1 MKILATMET
10 GTPCS
15 TLSWEVLILVAHH
28 LGPKTLAIASC
39 VSKSWLHSMS
49 SDLLWKPIVT
59 THFPSL
65 STLPTTVSY
74 CRLFALGHS
83 SVTRRRQTPPKP
95 TLSLDDLIFTV
106 SITSMQ
112 DSRVVSTVS
121 RPVEALMVDP
131 PGVFRFAVS
140 FESGVVVK
148 NNGFE
153 EVVKVTWNV
162 VVKGWRGVF
171 TLMDCEGK
179 VGFVAGREEW
189 FSQELPAPGCC
200 SKMVASSVMAD
211 MKVGMCGCR
220 EIESDDGGREVRVE
234 KVSVGI
240 MSVVDWRY
248 VGIDDGLRYLQHFL
262 LT

>member
-1 MKILATMET
+1 
-10 GTPCS
+10 
-15 TLSWEVLILVAHH
+15 
-28 LGPKTLAIASC
+28 
-39 VSKSWLHSMS
+39 
-49 SDLLWKPIVT
+49 
-59 THFPSL
+59 
-65 STLPTTVSY
+65 
-74 CRLFALGHS
+74 
-83 SVTRRRQTPPKP
+83 
-95 TLSLDDLIFTV
+95 
-106 SITSMQ
+106 
-112 DSRVVSTVS
+112 
-121 RPVEALMVDP
+121 MVDP

>member
-1 MKILATMET
+1 M
-10 GTPCS
+10 
-15 TLSWEVLILVAHH
+15 
-28 LGPKTLAIASC
+28 
-39 VSKSWLHSMS
+39 
-49 SDLLWKPIVT
+49 
-59 THFPSL
+59 
-65 STLPTTVSY
+65 
-74 CRLFALGHS
+74 
-83 SVTRRRQTPPKP
+83 
-95 TLSLDDLIFTV
+95 
-106 SITSMQ
+106 
-112 DSRVVSTVS
+112 
-121 RPVEALMVDP
+121 
-131 PGVFRFAVS
+131 FRFVVS
-140 FESGVVVK
+140 FESGVAVK

-200 SKMVASSVMAD
+200 SKMVASSVVAD

-220 EIESDDGGREVRVE
+220 ESDDGGGEVRVG

-248 VGIDDGLRYLQHFL
+248 VGIDNGLRYLQHFL